1 MNYNNSYADGNMH
14 GRRKVNNAKEKEQE
28 SWSNMNYVRNSQ
40 MNLAGRPGADA
51 MMGHRSYADASP
63 SESNVER
70 SLPVGPGYEQAG
82 PPIYSLDADAG
93 HVGGHVGGHM
103 GGQFGGNVGGNLG
116 NRAGANFQ
124 HGFLNPNDLGAA
136 SAPSAT
142 PPSYVN
148 AHPVWGGKRSEFYGP
163 SEASHAA
170 SGANGGGY
178 PTVGGP
184 FHPGGANANPNFYN
198 TSKVPSQEGRRE
210 GMYPHHVGPKNEV
223 QGGDNRLHFVN
234 DSMYNQQEMKTQV
247 FIPSQPFKGEN
258 SNMSGSQVSTSAF
271 PQSERWSN
279 RTDDVEPKA
288 SKGIMHNIFESLT
301 STVQTNDPINNLMKQ
316 KVANMVMSEIEKKIE
331 SHDTSFIGNKLALLR
346 GYFDV
351 THSYVVNKILF
362 ILVPYVYIRKALC
375 ESRTYYVYS
384 HLERMIGSGHH
395 SKSYTS
401 AFSLNK
407 GGSTQGYAR
416 GAEESASLIKGTAS
430 DPFAQNQGFFFNPKG
445 VSDVRSGV
453 GSDVRSGVG
462 SDMGSDVRN
471 GLGGGVGSGPDAQR
485 GIPGRHNSNDINYV
499 DYSSNMGIFKA
510 DLYIPL
516 MSSITYILLY
526 TLTVTAQKNNFVFNP
541 DNLFSITSY
550 VFLLLFFE
558 TAIIKFLFL
567 LTCRDINLSFLH
579 ILSFISYK
587 FVILCGLIVTKFFFY
602 LLHFTCASL
611 YGVTED
617 MIEKAESE
625 VNVLESKNPHNAFK
639 SMSGA
644 PPPPSSGFSP
654 YGVVLFLN
662 SRTMYRLTQIYFYV
676 TVSVQMMQLFKSIH
690 LYVHDNSSLSN
701 HLNVK
706 RINILI
712 LIFSLSQIFLCWILT
727 PYFA

>member
-1 MNYNNSYADGNMH
+1 MNYNNSYGDSNMH

-28 SWSNMNYVRNSQ
+28 SWSSMSYGRNSQ
-40 MNLAGRPGADA
+40 MNLAGRPGVDT
-51 MMGHRSYADASP
+51 MMGHRTYTGALP
-63 SESNVER
+63 SESNVDR
-70 SLPVGPGYEQAG
+70 SLHAG
-82 PPIYSLDADAG
+82 PPIYNLDADAG
-93 HVGGHVGGHM
+93 HVGSHIGGNVSSNVGGHVGG
-103 GGQFGGNVGGNLG
+103 NVSGNLG
-116 NRAGANFQ
+116 NRPGANFQ
-124 HGFLNPNDLGAA
+124 HSFLNPNDLGTARAA
-136 SAPSAT
+136 TAAL
-142 PPSYVN
+142 PSYVN
-148 AHPVWGGKRSEFYGP
+148 AHPVWGSKRSEFYAP
-163 SEASHAA
+163 SETSHATS
-170 SGANGGGY
+170 SGSY
-178 PTVGGP
+178 PTGGSP
-184 FHPGGANANPNFYN
+184 FQPGGSSANPTFHSTN
-198 TSKVPSQEGRRE
+198 KMPSQE
-210 GMYPHHVGPKNEV
+210 GMYPHHVGPKNETN
-223 QGGDNRLHFVN
+223 GADNRLNFVN
-234 DSMYNQQEMKTQV
+234 SSMYNQQEMKTQM

-258 SNMSGSQVSTSAF
+258 STMSGNQVGASTF

-279 RTDDVEPKA
+279 KTDDIEPKTN
-288 SKGIMHNIFESLT
+288 KGIMHNIFESLT
-301 STVQTNDPINNLMKQ
+301 NTVQTNDPINNIMKQ

-331 SHDTSFIGNKLALLR
+331 NHDTSFIGNKLALLR

-351 THSYVVNKILF
+351 THSYVVNKIVF

-375 ESRTYYVYS
+375 ESRTYYVYT
-384 HLERMIGSGHH
+384 HLERMMGSGRHH
-395 SKSYTS
+395 NKNYTS
-401 AFSLNK
+401 PFSLNK
-407 GGSTQGYAR
+407 GGSPSYAR
-416 GAEESASLIKGTAS
+416 EMEEKTSLVTGGASS
-430 DPFAQNQGFFFNPKG
+430 PFAQNQTFFYDPKRGPGG
-445 VSDVRSGV
+445 VSTMGSNLSGV
-453 GSDVRSGVG
+453 
-462 SDMGSDVRN
+462 N
-471 GLGGGVGSGPDAQR
+471 GASTLTGATDTQR
-485 GIPGRHNSNDINYV
+485 GNPGRHNSNDLNYV

-602 LLHFTCASL
+602 LLHFTCGSL
-611 YGVTED
+611 YGVPED
-617 MIEKAESE
+617 ILDKGESDA
-625 VNVLESKNPHNAFK
+625 NVLTNKSPHNAFK
-639 SMSGA
+639 SMNA
-644 PPPPSSGFSP
+644 PPSSGFTP

-690 LYVHDNSSLSN
+690 LYVHDDSSLSN

>member
-1 MNYNNSYADGNMH
+1 MNYNNSYADSNMH

-28 SWSNMNYVRNSQ
+28 SWSSMNYVRNSQ

-51 MMGHRSYADASP
+51 TMGHRTYADASP
-63 SESNVER
+63 NESNVDSGGVGVGR
-70 SLPVGPGYEQAG
+70 SLHAGPGYEQAG

-93 HVGGHVGGHM
+93 HVGGQVGGNMGAHIGGNFGGHIGGNM
-103 GGQFGGNVGGNLG
+103 GGHIGGNVGGNLG

-124 HGFLNPNDLGAA
+124 HTFLNPNDLGAA
-136 SAPSAT
+136 SAPSAV

-148 AHPVWGGKRSEFYGP
+148 AHPVWGSKRSEFYTP
-163 SEASHAA
+163 SEANHAA
-170 SGANGGGY
+170 SGGSY
-178 PTVGGP
+178 PTAGGP
-184 FHPGGANANPNFYN
+184 FHSGGSSANPNFHSTN
-198 TSKVPSQEGRRE
+198 KVPSQEGRKE
-210 GMYPHHVGPKNEV
+210 GMYPHHVGPKNEA
-223 QGGDNRLHFVN
+223 QGVDNRLHFVN
-234 DSMYNQQEMKTQV
+234 DSMYEQQDMKSHSHSQGQSQSQTQV

-258 SNMSGSQVSTSAF
+258 SNMSSSQVNTSAF
-271 PQSERWSN
+271 SQSEKWSN
-279 RTDDVEPKA
+279 RTGDMQPKA
-288 SKGIMHNIFESLT
+288 NKGIMHNIFESLT
-301 STVQTNDPINNLMKQ
+301 NTVQANDPINNIMKQ
-316 KVANMVMSEIEKKIE
+316 RVANMVMSEIEKKIE
-331 SHDTSFIGNKLALLR
+331 NHDTSFIGNKLALLR

-362 ILVPYVYIRKALC
+362 ILVPYVYIRKAVC

-384 HLERMIGSGHH
+384 HLERMMGSGRHDN
-395 SKSYTS
+395 KSYTS

-407 GGSTQGYAR
+407 GGSQGVN
-416 GAEESASLIKGTAS
+416 GASS
-430 DPFAQNQGFFFNPKG
+430 
-445 VSDVRSGV
+445 
-453 GSDVRSGVG
+453 
-462 SDMGSDVRN
+462 
-471 GLGGGVGSGPDAQR
+471 LGGGTEAQR
-485 GIPGRHNSNDINYV
+485 GNPGRHNSNDINYV

-587 FVILCGLIVTKFFFY
+587 FVILCGLIITKFLFY

-611 YGVTED
+611 YGVPED
-617 MIEKAESE
+617 MLDKGELDT
-625 VNVLESKNPHNAFK
+625 NVLANKNAHNAFK
-639 SMSGA
+639 SMNA
-644 PPPPSSGFSP
+644 PPSSSFSP
-654 YGVVLFLN
+654 YNVVLFLN

-701 HLNVK
+701 HLNIK

>member
-1 MNYNNSYADGNMH
+1 MNYNNSYADSNVH

-28 SWSNMNYVRNSQ
+28 SWSSMNYMSNSQ
-40 MNLAGRPGADA
+40 MNLAGRSGADV
-51 MMGHRSYADASP
+51 MMGHRTYADASP
-63 SESNVER
+63 SEGNVESAGVGVGR
-70 SLPVGPGYEQAG
+70 SLHVGPGYEQAG
-82 PPIYSLDADAG
+82 PPIYSLETDAAHIG
-93 HVGGHVGGHM
+93 GSVGGHI
-103 GGQFGGNVGGNLG
+103 GGNVGGNLG
-116 NRAGANFQ
+116 NRPGANFQ
-124 HGFLNPNDLGAA
+124 HTFLNPSDLGA
-136 SAPSAT
+136 PSAAS
-142 PPSYVN
+142 PSYVN
-148 AHPVWGGKRSEFYGP
+148 AHPVWGGKRSEFY
-163 SEASHAA
+163 A
-170 SGANGGGY
+170 SGDAGHVVSGGIY
-178 PTVGGP
+178 PTAGGP
-184 FHPGGANANPNFYN
+184 FHPGGSAVNPNFHRTN
-198 TSKVPSQEGRRE
+198 KVPSQEGRRE
-210 GMYPHHVGPKNEV
+210 GMYPHHVGPKNET
-223 QGGDNRLHFVN
+223 QGADSRLPFVN
-234 DSMYNQQEMKTQV
+234 DGMYNQQEMKNQV

-258 SNMSGSQVSTSAF
+258 TNMGSGQMNTNPF
-271 PQSERWSN
+271 HQSERWSN
-279 RTDDVEPKA
+279 RTDTMESKA

-301 STVQTNDPINNLMKQ
+301 NTVQTNDPINNIMKQ
-316 KVANMVMSEIEKKIE
+316 RVAKMVMSEIEKKIE
-331 SHDTSFIGNKLALLR
+331 SHDGSFIGNKLSLLR

-375 ESRTYYVYS
+375 ESRTYYVYT
-384 HLERMIGSGHH
+384 HLERMMGSGRHDN
-395 SKSYTS
+395 KNYTS

-407 GGSTQGYAR
+407 GGSQGYAR
-416 GAEESASLIKGTAS
+416 GTEESTSLVKGAAGS
-430 DPFAQNQGFFFNPKG
+430 PFAQNQSFFFDPKRGTGEG
-445 VSDVRSGV
+445 VSG
-453 GSDVRSGVG
+453 
-462 SDMGSDVRN
+462 MGSDLSGVSSV
-471 GLGGGVGSGPDAQR
+471 GGVNGASSLDGGTDAQC
-485 GIPGRHNSNDINYV
+485 GNVGRHNSNDINYV

-611 YGVTED
+611 YGVPEEILD
-617 MIEKAESE
+617 KDESHT
-625 VNVLESKNPHNAFK
+625 NVLANKIAHNAFK
-639 SMSGA
+639 SMST
-644 PPPPSSGFSP
+644 PPSSSFTP
-654 YGVVLFLN
+654 YSVVLFLN
-662 SRTMYRLTQIYFYV
+662 SRIMYRLTQIYFYL